1 MPYEYLDHQADLGIR
16 GIGATPEEAL
26 SQGAQAMLAAM
37 ADVETVA
44 CEQEWVQHCTA
55 PDVPALFV
63 EWLNELLYQREVHG
77 LLFASARVTRLSRGE
92 GGPGAEG
99 WVLEG
104 IACGEPLDPKR
115 HQVYTEV
122 KAATYS
128 GLDYRQEG
136 DRYMVQCVVD
146 L

>member
-16 GIGATPEEAL
+16 GIGKSAEEAF
-26 SQGAQAMLAAM
+26 SEGAQAMLAAM
-37 ADVETVA
+37 ADLNGVRPELGWTL
-44 CEQEWVQHCTA
+44 HCTA
-55 PDVPALFV
+55 PDLASLFV

-77 LLFASARVTRLSRGE
+77 ALFASAQVIELKQT
-92 GGPGAEG
+92 PEG
-99 WVLEG
+99 WVLTG
-104 IACGEPLDPKR
+104 IAHGEPIDRAR
-115 HQVYTEV
+115 HDIHTEV

-136 DRYMVQCVVD
+136 SRYIVQCVVD